1 MFSNI
6 YESVSM
12 DRMYRRGQDG
22 GQREERMVD
31 IYDSVGT
38 SPECHVSPVTAAA
51 NQRPPPDV
59 QKKLLRAAV
68 VVLVPLC
75 ALLGVGLVLL
85 STRRKNLVFVSF
97 SLPPWRTLTSPHC
110 PCLCPPAGSVKP
122 VEHPPYE
129 QLKAWYHRL
138 SLGYCHQ
145 EVVENRTRGDLL
157 EWSVFGCSCYYKS
170 SEEKTWT
177 ESRADCRSRGT
188 DLVMITSHEEQEF
201 VSSLS
206 KPETF
211 WMGLWT
217 ARTQSSRWQWLWV
230 DSNLISYQAWGVDVT
245 RNNLSEGSR
254 GYIGP
259 EGTWNRTDGGT
270 RRFICEKT
278 IKSRIKT

>member
-85 STRRKNLVFVSF
+85 STR
-97 SLPPWRTLTSPHC
+97 P
-110 PCLCPPAGSVKP
+110 GSVKP